1 MESQSLPD
9 MGNTSPLLHW
19 MNNPLMPYE
28 EPSPIFQDPDGQF
41 YSLGMDMPMY
51 DGEGRGYLSDSYMAN
66 SFYAHVDSGSPS
78 REMDH
83 IYSPQIYQPFEHAN
97 DYTDSQSQVSFD
109 YSSFPIDGSA
119 NLALEG
125 EVVGLVSTE
134 TERNSCWDHP
144 GLASRARQFLEIP
157 LPQPEPVADPNLSW
171 AGSYIDP
178 SMSPGLGSSSS
189 LSMHSSDAGLS
200 AFSIPSAG
208 IGLSFL
214 GMPSPGIGSLAV
226 GMPSPGI
233 DSLSLSM
240 PSPGIDSLSLSMPS
254 LSRSPHTED
263 NVNQSSTAQPSYAGQ
278 SLQVPRDFLSS
289 LSPVNA
295 QPAITSAKEYQD
307 QVLMQDR
314 RNGWS
319 YKQIKTIRNFG
330 VSESTL
336 RGRHRTL
343 VKGSHQRPRKPIW
356 TLADVELLKIAVPR
370 STHAAGSRR
379 VSWKSVSEFIHTNGD
394 SPYAFAYATC
404 HKKWQELIKRG
415 IVSP

>member
-19 MNNPLMPYE
+19 MDNPTMPYE

-78 REMDH
+78 REMDY
-83 IYSPQIYQPFEHAN
+83 ICSSQIYQPFEHAN

-119 NLALEG
+119 NLALAG

-157 LPQPEPVADPNLSW
+157 SQQPEPIADPNLSW

-189 LSMHSSDAGLS
+189 LSMHSSDAGSS

-208 IGLSFL
+208 IGLSSL
-214 GMPSPGIGSLAV
+214 GMPSPGIGLSSL
-226 GMPSPGI
+226 G
-233 DSLSLSM
+233 M

-263 NVNQSSTAQPSYAGQ
+263 NINQSSTAQPSYAGQ

-289 LSPVNA
+289 SSPVSA

-307 QVLMQDR
+307 QVLLHDR
-314 RNGWS
+314 QNGWS

-343 VKGSHQRPRKPIW
+343 LKGSHQRPRKPIW

-370 STHAAGSRR
+370 FTSAAGSRR
-379 VSWKSVSEFIHTNGD
+379 VSWKAVSEFIHTNGD

-404 HKKWQELIKRG
+404 HKKWREVTKRG
-415 IVSP
+415 IV